1 MSQVSLL
8 LPGPPSTVVR
18 SESFEHRAP
27 VDRKERASNHSNPKA
42 KAALD
47 KERDKLI
54 KQGCWDYSSVR
65 EWRDVSN
72 EAISRTLGA
81 KLLMLAASLISV
93 SRRTPN
99 FRSPIRIES
108 SKARTKAITGRFSP
122 EITSCPAT
130 MEAGKAANAFGLLP
144 GHEIQVA
151 GGESAYTQA
160 KPPRGYDCPR
170 SDGFPSGMVNSM
182 T

>member
-122 EITSCPAT
+122 RSPLV
-130 MEAGKAANAFGLLP
+130 LLP
-144 GHEIQVA
+144 WRP
-151 GGESAYTQA
+151 A
-160 KPPRGYDCPR
+160 KPLMLL
-170 SDGFPSGMVNSM
+170 GFCLVMKFRLQAVNLHTRRPSRHVGTIAQGVMASRVAW
-182 T
+182 